1 MKDKEFSVSNNS
13 CSEPPERISRIDLYV
28 GQYKWKEKTYR
39 IKTGKRFETN
49 KKKNVLNVLF
59 L

>member
-13 CSEPPERISRIDLYV
+13 CSEPPERIDLYV
-28 GQYKWKEKTYR
+28 GQYKWKEKTYK

-49 KKKNVLNVLF
+49 KKKNALNVLF